1 MNIATVLEARYV
13 LRSFEE
19 GKLVAG
25 VQRPRVRGFGIVEQ
39 QEVVGCMSALQR
51 LVYSLLECDEF
62 RSIISHEVLGGHV
75 LDLSSVTKT
84 VIDPADAER
93 EQEAHG
99 LVAYARGGP
108 LRKLDSGREAG
119 CYGDVLACQSSWM
132 SVQAS

>member
-1 MNIATVLEARYV
+1 MNTATVLEARYV

-39 QEVVGCMSALQR
+39 EVVGCMSALQQ
-51 LVYSLLECDEF
+51 LVHSLLEYDEF
-62 RSIISHEVLGGHV
+62 RSKIPHEILGGHV

-84 VIDPADAER
+84 LIDPADAGR

-99 LVAYARGGP
+99 LVAYAHGGP